1 LGQEE
6 TVPGPGD
13 DHARTWAEFLAQIR
27 KARED
32 LGNPTLIWYR
42 GQTKDT
48 YPLIPSLFRYP
59 HGIEKEQILFNEYER
74 SAAHLQGGKKNEWDM
89 LNDMQH
95 YGIPTRL
102 LDWTDVLGIAIAFA
116 LYDSG
121 DSGAD
126 AFDSAIYVLDPIS
139 LNSLSGL
146 KDIKRAPSDAD
157 FGYKAVYWHGRP
169 FYPNFPIAIDGTLH
183 NDRLRAQN
191 GSFTVQ
197 GRVTSPLELQA
208 PTVIRRVV
216 LSAPVKPEAREFLE
230 HANLN
235 PFSIYPDIVGMAR
248 HIVRKH
254 LGA

>member
-1 LGQEE
+1 MAGLGE
-6 TVPGPGD
+6 
-13 DHARTWAEFLAQIR
+13 DHARTWAEFLDQIR
-27 KARED
+27 TARQV
-32 LGNPTLIWYR
+32 LSNPPIVWYR
-42 GQTKDT
+42 GQTKDS
-48 YPLIPSLFRYP
+48 YSLVPSLFRYP
-59 HGIEKEQILFNEYER
+59 RGIDKEQVLFNEYER
-74 SAAHLQGGKKNEWDM
+74 SASHLQSVKKNDWEM

-121 DSGAD
+121 AD
-126 AFDSAIYVLDPIS
+126 DFDSAIYVLDPIA
-139 LNSLSGL
+139 LNTLSGL
-146 KDIKRAPSDAD
+146 KDIKRAPNDAD
-157 FGYKAVYWHGRP
+157 FAYKAVYWHGRP

-197 GRVTSPLELQA
+197 GRVTDPLDLQA
-208 PTVIRRVV
+208 PSVIRKVV
-216 LSAPVKPEAREFLE
+216 LSAEVKPEAREFLE